1 MTWHYST
8 YTDAILHFQYDR
20 LYKRFEDFKFHECL
34 NHYSIEN
41 EAHPFDHINLDA
53 NTSSSSIPVESTG
66 NQQHNKRSTF
76 QQSKPTSDQVVDLFN
91 LVPRSTTPLGD
102 RVPSAEELETR
113 KNPVAPELKETQV
126 EWEKYGFYNQF
137 GN

>member
-1 MTWHYST
+1 M
-8 YTDAILHFQYDR
+8 
-20 LYKRFEDFKFHECL
+20 
-34 NHYSIEN
+34 
-41 EAHPFDHINLDA
+41 
-53 NTSSSSIPVESTG
+53 ESAD

-76 QQSKPTSDQVVDLFN
+76 QQPKPTLDQVVKLFN

-113 KNPVAPELKETQV
+113 KNPVASELKETQV